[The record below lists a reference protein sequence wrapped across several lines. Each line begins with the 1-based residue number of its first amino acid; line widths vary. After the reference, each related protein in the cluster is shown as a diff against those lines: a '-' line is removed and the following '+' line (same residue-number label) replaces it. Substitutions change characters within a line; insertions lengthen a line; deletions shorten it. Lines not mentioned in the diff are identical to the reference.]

1 MNCCDTYDKKY
12 GIRVKESIRKN
23 VLLPNVFFTNY
34 QTLEKNKQKEF
45 VKTIIE
51 RKSGLKMNQT
61 NEIREKV
68 GTKKLSDR

>member
-1 MNCCDTYDKKY
+1 M
-12 GIRVKESIRKN
+12 
-23 VLLPNVFFTNY
+23 FFLTNY

-61 NEIREKV
+61 NEIREKSIRKYMEQCS
-68 GTKKLSDR
+68 TT